1 MKTSLVMVLAQR
13 LSYMAKW
20 KRGPVIIKDRDTSK
34 YLDHPILI
42 PGLRT
47 SNMQTMIRENLYP
60 TSVAKDA
67 GE

>member
-1 MKTSLVMVLAQR
+1 
-13 LSYMAKW
+13 MAKW